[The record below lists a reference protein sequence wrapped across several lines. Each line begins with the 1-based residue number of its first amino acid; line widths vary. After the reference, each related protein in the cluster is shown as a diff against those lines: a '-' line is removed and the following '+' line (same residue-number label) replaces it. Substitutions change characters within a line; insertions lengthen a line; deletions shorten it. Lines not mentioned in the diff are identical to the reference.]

1 MTEGPS
7 FSNRTKK
14 EFEQLA
20 STPVFT
26 ETILRIDM
34 PDGKIL
40 QSHFSPGEKIADV
53 RREVEKVEIVHQYY
67 KEQGGKWFLYTA
79 PPFQKLELKRLK
91 DHTLEMLD
99 LVPRAN
105 IKIGFEE
112 Q

>member
-1 MTEGPS
+1 
-7 FSNRTKK
+7 
-14 EFEQLA
+14 
-20 STPVFT
+20 
-26 ETILRIDM
+26 M

-40 QSHFSPGEKIADV
+40 QSHFSPAEKMADV
-53 RREVEKVEIVHQYY
+53 RREVEKVRLTHQHF
-67 KEQGGKWFLYTA
+67 KEPSRKWFLYTA

-91 DHTLEMLD
+91 DHSLEMLD